1 MLKRIVWLVAFC
13 AVGVPAFAGLTDF
26 DAAASLSSRGLLL
39 TLLIVF
45 AAGVLVSFTP
55 CVYPMIPITLSIIGA
70 RSANQR
76 PLQGFLRSFVF
87 VLGLATVYSLLG
99 YAGAK
104 SGKLLGFLLQ
114 NKWFL
119 GFLLVFFLAMG
130 LSMLGLFEI
139 QMPPALA
146 SRLQGKANRG
156 GFVGAFLL
164 GMITGV
170 IASPC
175 GSPVL
180 FSILTLA
187 TQSGQELVGISLLFF
202 YALGIGLLFM
212 LLGTFPA
219 FLKVM
224 PKSGDWME
232 DIRIFLG
239 ALLIAVAVGY
249 YGALLFPVA
258 VYRGVVVIS
267 AVLGALFLL
276 RLGNRRSHLPVLQ
289 RFWQGLALVLTLIAG
304 YVVGISQ
311 PLLTQTGG
319 ALSAQSA
326 AQLPPPQAAHI
337 SALAQDSS
345 TTTGVTASP
354 TDATAARG
362 GQELASSTAGP
373 TGQSAEEW
381 LTDEATALA
390 RGQAEGRPVMIDF
403 GAEWC
408 AACKELERKTF
419 PHPDV
424 ARELSRFIKVKVDMT
439 EENETNSAL
448 AQKYGAMS
456 LPTII
461 FIAPDGRVLSDLTL
475 RKFEAPDLFLERLR
489 KVREA
494 EAKTP

>member
-76 PLQGFLRSFVF
+76 PLLGFLRSFVF

-146 SRLQGKANRG
+146 SRLQGKATRG

-232 DIRIFLG
+232 DIRTFLG

-249 YGALLFPVA
+249 YGALFFPVA

-276 RLGNRRSHLPVLQ
+276 RLGNRRSHLPALQ

-326 AQLPPPQAAHI
+326 AQLPPPQA
-337 SALAQDSS
+337 
-345 TTTGVTASP
+345 
-354 TDATAARG
+354 
-362 GQELASSTAGP
+362 
-373 TGQSAEEW
+373 
-381 LTDEATALA
+381 
-390 RGQAEGRPVMIDF
+390 
-403 GAEWC
+403 
-408 AACKELERKTF
+408 
-419 PHPDV
+419 
-424 ARELSRFIKVKVDMT
+424 
-439 EENETNSAL
+439 
-448 AQKYGAMS
+448 
-456 LPTII
+456 
-461 FIAPDGRVLSDLTL
+461 
-475 RKFEAPDLFLERLR
+475 
-489 KVREA
+489 
-494 EAKTP
+494 